1 MPFEFEHLRIPG
13 LVSISPRV
21 FPDSRGFLL
30 EWFKKSDFEAHGVP
44 GVYPQDLHSHST
56 KGVLRGMHY
65 QIHPSAQGKMVRVVK
80 GEVYDVAV
88 DIREG
93 SPTFG
98 EWEGIVLSE
107 KNFRMLYVPVGFAH
121 GFCVLSEE
129 AEFVYKVTHEFDPDC
144 DAGFVWNDP
153 EVGIEWPMA
162 NPVLSDKDAELPPL
176 ADADRNFEFEG

>member
-1 MPFEFEHLRIPG
+1 
-13 LVSISPRV
+13 
-21 FPDSRGFLL
+21 
-30 EWFKKSDFEAHGVP
+30 
-44 GVYPQDLHSHST
+44 
-56 KGVLRGMHY
+56 
-65 QIHPSAQGKMVRVVK
+65 MVRVVK

-107 KNFRMLYVPVGFAH
+107 ENFRMLYVPVGFAH

-176 ADADRNFEFEG
+176 ADADRNFEF